1 LKGIIC
7 TDLQKDILIT
17 NGKERGTQV
26 VTFKA
31 TSEITK
37 AQAIEAMGKKAS
49 RFVVLSVTKEDG

>member
-1 LKGIIC
+1 M
-7 TDLQKDILIT
+7 QKDILIT
-17 NGKERGTQV
+17 NGKEKGTQV

-37 AQAIEAMGKKAS
+37 TQAIEAMGKKAS

>member
-1 LKGIIC
+1 MKGIIC

>member
-1 LKGIIC
+1 MKGIIC

-37 AQAIEAMGKKAS
+37 AQAIEAMGKKAK
-49 RFVVLSVTKEDG
+49 RFVVVSVTKEDG

>member
-1 LKGIIC
+1 M
-7 TDLQKDILIT
+7 QKDILIT
-17 NGKERGTQV
+17 NGKEKGTQV

-37 AQAIEAMGKKAS
+37 AQAVEAMGKKAN

>member
-7 TDLQKDILIT
+7 TDLQKDILIS
-17 NGKERGTQV
+17 NGKEKGTQV

>member
-1 LKGIIC
+1 MKGIIC

-17 NGKERGTQV
+17 NGKERGTQI

>member
-1 LKGIIC
+1 LKGIVC
-7 TDLQKDILIT
+7 KDLQKDILIT
-17 NGKERGTQV
+17 NGKEKGTQV

-37 AQAIEAMGKKAS
+37 AQAVEAMGKKAN